1 MTQKTTGRNRGHGAT
16 PKATDKRNRIALT
29 SRIKAFIVGAACW
42 GLLPVALAEWIIRRL
57 RAESE

>member
-1 MTQKTTGRNRGHGAT
+1 MTEKTTGRDRGHGAT
-16 PKATDKRNRIALT
+16 PKATDRRNRIAFA
-29 SRIKAFIVGAACW
+29 SRIKALVVGTACW